1 MTMEVLIGFSD
12 GYMSTADNYYL
23 YQEHPGS
30 ERFIYMPSDLD
41 LTFGSTLIKLSDMLS
56 GDYRTYPGLM
66 MRPLTTKFLQVP
78 AFKERFEYL
87 IRTVSRQ
94 LVNLDVMGRT
104 MDETVA
110 MITQDV
116 EWDMSLPKLGRFDYS
131 QLFNDT
137 SSDEFS
143 VPPPVD
149 NATVQDLFARSMNPV
164 SFMQAVNGPTGHI
177 SLAGVKEFIAKGSR
191 AIEVHYKQ
199 V

>member
-1 MTMEVLIGFSD
+1 MAMEVLIGFSD